1 MFAVLIE
8 WDIDVR
14 HRVVLS
20 DERRDGMAQLLHPTR
35 ASRVDH

>member
-1 MFAVLIE
+1 VFAVLIE

-20 DERRDGMAQLLHPTR
+20 DERRDGMAQLLHPPR
-35 ASRVDH
+35 APRIAP

>member
-8 WDIDVR
+8 RDIDVR

-20 DERRDGMAQLLHPTR
+20 GERRGGMAQLLHPRR
-35 ASRVDH
+35 ASRVDP